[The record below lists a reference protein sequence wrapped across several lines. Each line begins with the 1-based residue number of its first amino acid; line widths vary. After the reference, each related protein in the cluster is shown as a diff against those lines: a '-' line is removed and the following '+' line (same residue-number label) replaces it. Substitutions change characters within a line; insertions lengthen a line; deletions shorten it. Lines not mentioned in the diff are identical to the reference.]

1 VVPQVLDRR
10 TVSGRDRS
18 ARSAAVR
25 PAKPDLIVDIKRIP
39 ELLGIRERDGN
50 FVIGAATPGAAIG
63 ECEALRQAWPGRCRG
78 PVGLKGLGRGGQPHQ
93 RPSVPPGSPPAIQ
106 ICPFFCV
113 CADRRLQTFVGLGDG
128 MGDDCD
134 ICGVDGD
141 PAEVEPIL
149 ETVERV
155 RLERAKF
162 LARGGSAGVLG
173 EVPHSIAKHR
183 PIHVLDA

>member
-78 PVGLKGLGRGGQPHQ
+78 PVELKGLGRGGPSRTSARAYLRALPQPSKSAHFFAFAPIGAY
-93 RPSVPPGSPPAIQ
+93 RPSLVSVTAW
-106 ICPFFCV
+106 
-113 CADRRLQTFVGLGDG
+113 ATT
-128 MGDDCD
+128 
-134 ICGVDGD
+134 
-141 PAEVEPIL
+141 A
-149 ETVERV
+149 T
-155 RLERAKF
+155 
-162 LARGGSAGVLG
+162 SA
-173 EVPHSIAKHR
+173 A
-183 PIHVLDA
+183 

>member
-63 ECEALRQAWPGRCRG
+63 ECEALRL
-78 PVGLKGLGRGGQPHQ
+78 GLADVEARWSSRVSAGGASRTSARAYAAPLALAY
-93 RPSVPPGSPPAIQ
+93 GCTSPPLR
-106 ICPFFCV
+106 F
-113 CADRRLQTFVGLGDG
+113 
-128 MGDDCD
+128 M
-134 ICGVDGD
+134 
-141 PAEVEPIL
+141 
-149 ETVERV
+149 
-155 RLERAKF
+155 
-162 LARGGSAGVLG
+162 
-173 EVPHSIAKHR
+173 
-183 PIHVLDA
+183 